1 MKVSESKVSAKQEK
15 LIVALLMSATVQSA
29 AQTAG
34 VSEPTVYRWLRDDA
48 AFDAAYRAARRQAV
62 QQAVARL
69 QQLSGYAVTTLAS
82 IATDKNAPTSS
93 RVTAAS
99 KLLDL
104 AVRAVELEEIEA
116 RLSALEQVIKE
127 RV

>member
-1 MKVSESKVSAKQEK
+1 MTASEPKLSAKQEK
-15 LIVALLMSATVQSA
+15 LIAALLTSATVHTA
-29 AQTAG
+29 ATAAG
-34 VSEPTVYRWLRDDA
+34 VSEPTAYRWMRDDA
-48 AFDAAYRAARRQAV
+48 AFDTAYRTARRQAV

-69 QQLSGYAVTTLAS
+69 QKLSGYAVTTLAS
-82 IATDKNAPTSS
+82 IAMDKNAPTSS

-104 AVRAVELEEIEA
+104 ALRAVELEEIEA